1 MCSSSVPLC
10 VLVLPIIASTTTML
24 YVDTVHLH
32 PVRYHH
38 IVVSFHF
45 LLDVPREMRSK
56 DGCVAQAVGHEML

>member
-1 MCSSSVPLC
+1 VPLC
-10 VLVLPIIASTTTML
+10 FLALPIIAGTTTMQ
-24 YVDTVHLH
+24 YVDTVNLH
-32 PVRYHH
+32 PVHYHH